1 MTNIIQVRSGQ
12 VRNGSSTQVLG
23 GHQYYAPLTIDK
35 AGSTASQS
43 RGRYHRHCMLD
54 IIILLPSVSDLQP

>member
-1 MTNIIQVRSGQ
+1 MLSKCNMKIVGVQDFALS
-12 VRNGSSTQVLG
+12 
-23 GHQYYAPLTIDK
+23 HQYYAPLTIDK